1 MFIQLF
7 VLFYSAL
14 FVLSSN
20 TCPSESFSWQ
30 NYCLFFNSTAL
41 DFSSAQF
48 SCREI
53 QGNLVSIHDAFYNAI
68 LTENALKQFQQIN
81 NNSTD
86 FWIGAK
92 TVGWDDVWIWV
103 DGTNLNYSDWRNGEP
118 NTGMEK
124 GAALSWIDGYWSAHN
139 IYDSKP
145 FVCELSKQLF
155 AAAAITTSIKE
166 PEEI

>member
-14 FVLSSN
+14 FVFSSN
-20 TCPSESFSWQ
+20 TCPTESFSWKDH
-30 NYCLFFNSTAL
+30 CLFFNSTAL
-41 DFSSAQF
+41 DFSSAEF
-48 SCREI
+48 SCTEI

-68 LTENALKQFQQIN
+68 LTEYALKQFRKIN

-92 TVGWDDVWIWV
+92 TVGWDAVWIWV
-103 DGTNLNYSDWRNGEP
+103 DGTYLNYSDWRNDQP
-118 NTGMEK
+118 YAGMEK
-124 GAALSWIDGYWSAHN
+124 GAALSWIDGYWSSHS
-139 IYDSKP
+139 IYESKP

-155 AAAAITTSIKE
+155 AAATTTSIEK
-166 PEEI
+166 PQDI